1 MKYISRITALLLAL
15 MMLTPTFA
23 SALTLDTATQSD
35 LDIMYQAVAGYS
47 YLEDSLGF
55 KTAIHFEG
63 ADELAA
69 NGYTFQW
76 YEILDDAPDREIV
89 GATNY
94 SYSTEFTLD
103 AKQYYCIYADPNGIE
118 YMSNIF
124 VVAASTTDM
133 ELYLDTLFSLWN
145 DGFGAYDSLKIYE
158 YMTETWNVQLSNG
171 ENLAQN
177 VIDYWY
183 ADWNEENIDS
193 DLLCTCVV
201 SGEVE
206 SKYTILHPNSD
217 EHVSD
222 CCWAKQAVVSSADVS
237 KPELLLEWEPIVLT
251 SPEAAAD
258 LYYWQEY
265 RYNGDADAWEWETMS
280 GGGQVQYTLTVNTDT
295 IQSAY
300 RVISSYY
307 EGQYVIPM
315 ESKVFY
321 LGGMDFFNWIKNTPG
336 ILEWM
341 ADESVTLVDVV
352 ARYNNAADEED
363 RTNATD
369 YTAGSEGKE
378 VNIQVNE
385 GTFAE
390 DYVLEVEESKEPA
403 NLLQTILTSLI
414 PDVSMDAEILAA
426 FDISFMGLNSGNE
439 LQPAEGHP
447 VTLNFMLDTTNV
459 SIENAIIY
467 IYHMAKQADGT
478 IIPEKVAGPEPVTYG
493 AQMIPVTAASFSDYV
508 AFATEDIHYYND
520 QILGAPLS
528 LDAFEGRDMSGYNLQ
543 WYQYV
548 NGINDKR
555 LDDQIYQSCVVDA
568 TLKQVSYYCVATPK
582 TGDGE
587 PETSEL
593 FVVRANVTEYE
604 AYLDELAGYYYD
616 MEYIYQL
623 MTEDWDVSV
632 PYNLADAVMDYWYKN
647 RNPEYYDYDLLCT
660 CVVTGKVASSECL
673 LHPDDEHA
681 SDCPW
686 YVPSPTVEM
695 RAEKDSAGNVTSY
708 TLYVVDDEGEEQ
720 IIAVSEMLDGKYH
733 YFKDITKDDE
743 NGWYVAYLHIDEETG
758 EQWIIPLPSEKD
770 LNN

>member
-237 KPELLLEWEPIVLT
+237 KPELLHNAKVPFGKNINCEKVL
-251 SPEAAAD
+251 
-258 LYYWQEY
+258 
-265 RYNGDADAWEWETMS
+265 RYGDAQLCEKIKADMKSFTR
-280 GGGQVQYTLTVNTDT
+280 T
-295 IQSAY
+295 ICIHPFE
-300 RVISSYY
+300 R
-307 EGQYVIPM
+307 
-315 ESKVFY
+315 
-321 LGGMDFFNWIKNTPG
+321 
-336 ILEWM
+336 
-341 ADESVTLVDVV
+341 
-352 ARYNNAADEED
+352 
-363 RTNATD
+363 
-369 YTAGSEGKE
+369 
-378 VNIQVNE
+378 NE
-385 GTFAE
+385 GAW
-390 DYVLEVEESKEPA
+390 
-403 NLLQTILTSLI
+403 IW
-414 PDVSMDAEILAA
+414 
-426 FDISFMGLNSGNE
+426 
-439 LQPAEGHP
+439 
-447 VTLNFMLDTTNV
+447 
-459 SIENAIIY
+459 NAKALRP
-467 IYHMAKQADGT
+467 M
-478 IIPEKVAGPEPVTYG
+478 
-493 AQMIPVTAASFSDYV
+493 
-508 AFATEDIHYYND
+508 
-520 QILGAPLS
+520 
-528 LDAFEGRDMSGYNLQ
+528 
-543 WYQYV
+543 
-548 NGINDKR
+548 
-555 LDDQIYQSCVVDA
+555 
-568 TLKQVSYYCVATPK
+568 
-582 TGDGE
+582 
-587 PETSEL
+587 
-593 FVVRANVTEYE
+593 
-604 AYLDELAGYYYD
+604 
-616 MEYIYQL
+616 
-623 MTEDWDVSV
+623 
-632 PYNLADAVMDYWYKN
+632 
-647 RNPEYYDYDLLCT
+647 
-660 CVVTGKVASSECL
+660 
-673 LHPDDEHA
+673 
-681 SDCPW
+681 
-686 YVPSPTVEM
+686 
-695 RAEKDSAGNVTSY
+695 
-708 TLYVVDDEGEEQ
+708 
-720 IIAVSEMLDGKYH
+720 
-733 YFKDITKDDE
+733 
-743 NGWYVAYLHIDEETG
+743 
-758 EQWIIPLPSEKD
+758 
-770 LNN
+770 